1 MCKKIN
7 PMEKKSKVIL
17 FYIHAKKTPLGSK
30 LMICSWNYVR
40 SQSVQG
46 YFFYKYVCAKIWY
59 IIVYHYTV
67 IGFEV
72 LRKMADRFPCNKKK
86 KQWQHGWRSIQYFN
100 EMISSTYT
108 NECKWSISFPTCTCM
123 YGSIFSL
130 YFWWPWV

>member
-1 MCKKIN
+1 MQKNKSNGKKIQ
-7 PMEKKSKVIL
+7 SHFIL
-17 FYIHAKKTPLGSK
+17 YTCKKTPLGSK

-86 KQWQHGWRSIQYFN
+86 NNDNMDEEVF
-100 EMISSTYT
+100 
-108 NECKWSISFPTCTCM
+108 SISM
-123 YGSIFSL
+123 K
-130 YFWWPWV
+130 